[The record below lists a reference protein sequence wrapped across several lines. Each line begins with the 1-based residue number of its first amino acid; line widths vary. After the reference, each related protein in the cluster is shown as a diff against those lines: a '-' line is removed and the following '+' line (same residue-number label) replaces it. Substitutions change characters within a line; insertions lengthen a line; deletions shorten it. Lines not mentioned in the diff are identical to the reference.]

1 MGGHSRIKNK
11 LLDLIGMSKPKI
23 NVRFSQAIF
32 DKMDE
37 LINSGQYE
45 SKADIIN
52 QAVIE
57 FLHRDGMRAVIREEI
72 RKEKENQKSD

>member
-1 MGGHSRIKNK
+1 
-11 LLDLIGMSKPKI
+11 MSKPKI

>member
-1 MGGHSRIKNK
+1 MRGHMRIRQK
-11 LLDLIGMSKPKI
+11 LLILFGMTKPKI

-37 LINSGQYE
+37 LIDSGQYE
-45 SKADIIN
+45 TKAEIIN

-57 FLHRDGMRAVIREEI
+57 FLQRDGLRAVIREEI
-72 RKEKENQKSD
+72 RKDKEKNQL